1 MLSPSKKFNK
11 IQSPVSQLLY
21 TQAKEGG
28 GGGAGE
34 GRRYPGFQVTGKI
47 KMGAK
52 IKSLKN
58 KIPSASNKT
67 QKNPGHAELPSHKSL
82 FAELSLHASCIIKSI
97 ILCRSC
103 HRGIKYR

>member
-11 IQSPVSQLLY
+11 IQLPVSQLFY

-28 GGGAGE
+28 GGE
-34 GRRYPGFQVTGKI
+34 GRRYPGFKVTGKI

-52 IKSLKN
+52 IKSQKK

>member
-11 IQSPVSQLLY
+11 IQLPVSQLLY

-28 GGGAGE
+28 GGGGE

-52 IKSLKN
+52 IESQKK
-58 KIPSASNKT
+58 
-67 QKNPGHAELPSHKSL
+67 KNP
-82 FAELSLHASCIIKSI
+82 
-97 ILCRSC
+97 
-103 HRGIKYR
+103 